1 MLLVVRLKE
10 GPCPKEALCVTIGKL
25 APRRDVVIPDGD
37 YLVVM
42 SPAVAQAVNIEEVR
56 RRFKCV
62 ICVGPSTARTV
73 GSCITPK
80 DYSSYGVAK
89 LLEAMSP
96 GRVVVLRSGAG
107 NDVLRRL
114 VPGVVEV
121 PVYDVVIDEDAVKSL
136 KELAERASVIVATS
150 SLVAEVLAKSV
161 DLRGKKVVAIG
172 PVTSDRLNALG
183 VPHVVAPEATIEAAV
198 ETARRMLAEGGRA

>member
-10 GPCPKEALCVTIGKL
+10 GPCPDDAVCVSVGKF
-25 APRRDVVIPDGD
+25 APRRDVVVPDGD

-42 SPAVAQAVNIEEVR
+42 SPAVAQVVNVEEVR

-62 ICVGPSTARTV
+62 ICVGPSTARAV
-73 GSCITPK
+73 GSCATPRE
-80 DYSSYGVAK
+80 YSSYGVAR
-89 LLEAMSP
+89 LLETLSP
-96 GRVVVLRSGAG
+96 GRVVALRSGIG

-121 PVYDVVIDEDAVKSL
+121 PVYDVFIDEDAVKSL
-136 KELAERASVIVATS
+136 RELAERASVVVVTS
-150 SLVAEVLAKSV
+150 SFVAEVLAKNV

-172 PVTSDRLNALG
+172 PVTSDKLKALG
-183 VPHVVAPEATIEAAV
+183 VPHVIAAEATIEAAV
-198 ETARRMLAEGGRA
+198 ETARNVMEAATRS

>member
-10 GPCPKEALCVTIGKL
+10 GPCPEEAFCVTIGKL

-62 ICVGPSTARTV
+62 ICVGPSTARAV
-73 GSCITPK
+73 GSCVTPRE
-80 DYSSYGVAK
+80 YSSYGVAK

-121 PVYDVVIDEDAVKSL
+121 SVYDVVIDEDAVKSL
-136 KELAERASVIVATS
+136 KELAERASAIVATS